1 MPPFDNMYMDFDWS
15 PLEIPDEETG
25 DFRSVNWVIDHLK
38 REHGTPFFLACG
50 IYRPHV
56 PWYVPKKYFDMF
68 PLESVKLPKILD
80 NDLDDVGERAR
91 EIAHRGGNYHKHVV
105 DAGEW
110 RNAVQGYLASIA
122 YADAMVG
129 KLLDELES
137 SAHADNTIVVLWSDH
152 GWQLGEKEHWRKFAM
167 WENTVKT
174 VMMMKVPEGTA
185 GLPKGSKDGSR
196 CDRITSLMDI
206 YPTLIDLCG
215 LPGKADLDGRSL
227 VPLLRNPSAPWDY
240 PALTT
245 YDYSE
250 FSVRTEEWRYTRY
263 IDDSEELYDH
273 RSDSEEWTNLADNPD
288 FAHIKRQMAA
298 HIPTELA
305 PVKDTSYKLEPHHLP
320 PFKSKEEYLRKK
332 AAEKK

>member
-1 MPPFDNMYMDFDWS
+1 
-15 PLEIPDEETG
+15 
-25 DFRSVNWVIDHLK
+25 
-38 REHGTPFFLACG
+38 
-50 IYRPHV
+50 
-56 PWYVPKKYFDMF
+56 
-68 PLESVKLPKILD
+68 
-80 NDLDDVGERAR
+80 
-91 EIAHRGGNYHKHVV
+91 
-105 DAGEW
+105 
-110 RNAVQGYLASIA
+110 
-122 YADAMVG
+122 
-129 KLLDELES
+129 
-137 SAHADNTIVVLWSDH
+137 
-152 GWQLGEKEHWRKFAM
+152 
-167 WENTVKT
+167 
-174 VMMMKVPEGTA
+174 MMMKVPEGTA